1 MIYSLL
7 WEIQPQTLD
16 IRLESLKVGPGI
28 ANTIRPPLVFKLWKG
43 GFSRLRLESQT
54 PSRESRETEAQ
65 LTLETEAKADLEEN
79 IYFSLQ
85 DCLYISYTVYLKVSV
100 VYIYMYIHAT
110 YKKYMLDTFCWL
122 LLLNHNIM
130 FWRIF
135 CRWLLRHFL
144 CLHLSSFLSHILTF
158 SLILNGFNIGHEIAF
173 SDRVERTRSKQ
184 RLKFKT
190 PLLVKV
196 DSPSVNP

>member
-16 IRLESLKVGPGI
+16 IRLESLIVGPGI
-28 ANTIRPPLVFKLWKG
+28 ANAIRPPLVFKLWKG

-85 DCLYISYTVYLKVSV
+85 DRLYISYTVYLKVSV

-110 YKKYMLDTFCWL
+110 YKKYMLDTFC
-122 LLLNHNIM
+122 
-130 FWRIF
+130 
-135 CRWLLRHFL
+135 
-144 CLHLSSFLSHILTF
+144 
-158 SLILNGFNIGHEIAF
+158 
-173 SDRVERTRSKQ
+173 
-184 RLKFKT
+184 
-190 PLLVKV
+190 
-196 DSPSVNP
+196 